1 MRLFIGIPVPMS
13 IRNTLRDAA
22 SGMRAAGIGGRYVD
36 PANYHVTVKFLGDCE
51 DRVLLASV
59 ADAMR
64 DASAGV
70 RPFRLTLDGYGA
82 FRGAGGHTGHVRIS
96 DPDRELTRLYE
107 LLDASSYGGFDFENV
122 WTIGG
127 DGYPYARLHDT
138 AAPLP
143 LSGDANGDGTVSSAD
158 ALLALRCAMG
168 LVTFSPLQIFRA
180 DCDGDGVVT
189 AQDAVYAMRVSMGY

>member
-107 LLDASSYGGFDFENV
+107 LLDASLAELGFPSGEKRYVPHITLGRSMDPVTEPPAIRCETFVAGSVVLFESVFGPGGVSYTV
-122 WTIGG
+122 
-127 DGYPYARLHDT
+127 LH
-138 AAPLP
+138 
-143 LSGDANGDGTVSSAD
+143 
-158 ALLALRCAMG
+158 RE
-168 LVTFSPLQIFRA
+168 TFA
-180 DCDGDGVVT
+180 
-189 AQDAVYAMRVSMGY
+189 